1 MIEVEVHGRGG
12 QGVVITSKIL
22 GTAALYDGNYAQSF
36 PLYGPARRGAPVVS
50 FVRIDKHPILLRGY
64 IEHPD
69 IMIILD
75 DSVIETGVLNNI
87 KDDCVVIV
95 NTEEKNIE
103 DIKGVESNL
112 NLNSCYCIDGTGLAL
127 KHLNKPIPNVVI
139 LGFLIKITN
148 IVSKDSLI
156 EAIRHEL
163 SKYPSDIIQKNI
175 NGALEAWS
183 LLSVAPQPCE
193 QGRRSLCSL

>member
-69 IMIILD
+69 IMIVLD
-75 DSVIETGVLNNI
+75 DSVIETGILNNI
-87 KDDCVVIV
+87 KDNCVVIV

-103 DIKGVESNL
+103 DIKGVDSDLN

-163 SKYPSDIIQKNI
+163 SKYPLDIIQKNI
-175 NGALEAWS
+175 NGALEAYNSS
-183 LLSVAPQPCE
+183 LPLKEVVA
-193 QGRRSLCSL
+193 